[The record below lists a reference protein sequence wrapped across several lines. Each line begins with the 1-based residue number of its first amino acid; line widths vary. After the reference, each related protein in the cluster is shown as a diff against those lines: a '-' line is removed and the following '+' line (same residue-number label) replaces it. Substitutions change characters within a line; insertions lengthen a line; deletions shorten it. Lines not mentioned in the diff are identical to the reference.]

1 MTNANEL
8 RIGNWFQQD
17 ASNNNA
23 ISRFFTVD
31 EIKRYGVRSTY
42 IRQDTNQPH
51 TSLFSLDSIHPIP
64 LTPEILEKCGFER
77 QNYEWAINKLNES
90 DDSCFCLFDMNYNSG
105 DLLLELNA
113 AYCPCPKVEHLHQ
126 LQNLYFALCGEEL
139 NYTP

>member
-8 RIGNWFQQD
+8 RMGSLIEKDNVMYKFLSLEQNH
-17 ASNNNA
+17 AS
-23 ISRFFTVD
+23 
-31 EIKRYGVRSTY
+31 
-42 IRQDTNQPH
+42 
-51 TSLFSLDSIHPIP
+51 TSEYRWYWVETLDGKLGKYYSSHFNPIP

-126 LQNLYFALCGEEL
+126 LQNLYFSLTCEEL
-139 NYTP
+139 TFKP

>member
-1 MTNANEL
+1 MEILASEL

-17 ASNNNA
+17 ASNNNT

-64 LTPEILEKCGFER
+64 LTPEILEKCGFEWSIYHQAWHKQGFVFDLSER
-77 QNYEWAINKLNES
+77 SVGGFFMHKSRLNSEII
-90 DDSCFCLFDMNYNSG
+90 
-105 DLLLELNA
+105 
-113 AYCPCPKVEHLHQ
+113 CPEIQHLHQ
-126 LQNLYFALCGEEL
+126 LQNLYFALTGEEL
-139 NYTP
+139 NYKP